1 MEFQDKIKEY
11 REKGKV
17 IVFTDESGFIESAPR
32 AHGYS
37 IKGER
42 CYGIHDWHPSKRTN
56 VIGALM
62 ERSLLTVSI
71 FNCNINGAVFNSWVE
86 QDLIPKLPANSVIV
100 MDNAA
105 FHKSEDLKTI
115 IEQSGHTI
123 EYLPPYSPDL
133 NPIEPKWFQ
142 AKSKKRKYNCDIDT
156 LFEKYMT

>member
-1 MEFQDKIKEY
+1 MEFQGRIKKYKE
-11 REKGKV
+11 EGKA
-17 IVFTDESGFIESAPR
+17 IVFTDESGFVEGVPR
-32 AHGYS
+32 THGYS
-37 IKGER
+37 IQGER

-56 VIGALM
+56 VIGALI
-62 ERSLLTVSI
+62 EKSLLTVSI
-71 FNCNINGAVFNSWVE
+71 FNCNINGAVFNCWVE

-105 FHKSEDLKTI
+105 FHKNEDLKTI
-115 IEQSGHTI
+115 IEESGHTI

-142 AKSKKRKYNCDIDT
+142 AKSRRRKYNCDIDT

>member
-1 MEFQDKIKEY
+1 MEFQDKIKKYKE
-11 REKGKV
+11 EGKA
-17 IVFTDESGFIESAPR
+17 IVFTDESGFVESAPR
-32 AHGYS
+32 THGYS

-56 VIGALM
+56 VIGALI
-62 ERSLLTVSI
+62 EKSLLTVSI

-86 QDLIPKLPANSVIV
+86 QDLIPKLPANSVVV

-105 FHKSEDLKTI
+105 FHKNKDLKTI

-142 AKSKKRKYNCDIDT
+142 AKSRRRKYNCDIDT
-156 LFEKYMT
+156 LFEKYMA